1 MPVFDDYSD
10 NIFIIR
16 CFGKRGVTVLA
27 RKGQKQVKS
36 ES

>member
-16 CFGKRGVTVLA
+16 CFGKRGVTIKAKLI
-27 RKGQKQVKS
+27 QWS
-36 ES
+36 LN

>member
-16 CFGKRGVTVLA
+16 CFGKRGVTCRVL
-27 RKGQKQVKS
+27 
-36 ES
+36 